1 MFYRNLFLTVCSVNR
16 RISGVEFLFYSLSQ
30 LESPLSMRL
39 NFQKVKKKFENI
51 FQKIYFF
58 LKTAEIR
65 TFFLFCFFNFF
76 SIISKFD
83 SFFSF
88 YDSGYD
94 TIRNK
99 FMPDSSKI
107 DIKNRFLPL
116 DKPVYQTIFDS
127 HLVLRAK
134 HLRLIVEFPQ
144 ATTHLCLYYIYTTVG
159 VEY

>member
-16 RISGVEFLFYSLSQ
+16 RISGVEFLFCSLSQ

-58 LKTAEIR
+58 LKTPEIR
-65 TFFLFCFFNFF
+65 TFFLFCFFIFF
-76 SIISKFD
+76 RLYQILIR
-83 SFFSF
+83 FFSF
-88 YDSGYD
+88 YDSGYN

-127 HLVLRAK
+127 HLVLHAK

-144 ATTHLCLYYIYTTVG
+144 ATTHLYLYYIYTTVG
-159 VEY
+159 AEY